1 MERSNRFRRP
11 TVDSSVRRVL
21 TLGNVRDNLNVIDGG
36 NASTNTNL
44 WDRIDGEF
52 ASTTYYPDDIQ
63 GGNAFSSYN

>member
-1 MERSNRFRRP
+1 M
-11 TVDSSVRRVL
+11 L

-36 NASTNTNL
+36 NASSNTNL